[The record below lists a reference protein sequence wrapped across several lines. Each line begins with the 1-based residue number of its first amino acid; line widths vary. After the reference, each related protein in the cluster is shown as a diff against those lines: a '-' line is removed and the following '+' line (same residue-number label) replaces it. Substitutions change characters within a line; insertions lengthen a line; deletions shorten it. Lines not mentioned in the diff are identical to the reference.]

1 MSSLAW
7 PFLACLLGGVE
18 YAARLAAGVH
28 RCTDYMSWQ
37 FVGSCVLAALDA
49 ADTAYPSSKAR
60 QFELGPDGKCE
71 PAMRCGIEADGFHC
85 AAGWAGTLG
94 VNWQRAK
101 CLDEHG
107 RALQQDV
114 YGSPLTFSGGDSDTM
129 ALALLRAV
137 YSCALLSI

>member
-1 MSSLAW
+1 MQPTLPIPRARPDDSSW
-7 PFLACLLGGVE
+7 
-18 YAARLAAGVH
+18 
-28 RCTDYMSWQ
+28 
-37 FVGSCVLAALDA
+37 VL
-49 ADTAYPSSKAR
+49 TANAS
-60 QFELGPDGKCE
+60 
-71 PAMRCGIEADGFHC
+71 RCGIEADGFHC